1 MNNLEVKIV
10 TNLTRVL
17 VTPYNWSLLLITAVI
32 FYLYA
37 LPYYNNNYDMPST
50 FANYLILFS
59 GGSLIAKYLRQV
71 RSNTQDL
78 VGEYAVLSLILSI
91 ATLLL
96 IKTTLFYNIASIT
109 LVPVNILVF
118 LLLLKN
124 IFLSIQNRQ

>member
-50 FANYLILFS
+50 FSNYLILFS
-59 GGSLIAKYLRQV
+59 GGSLIARYLKYD
-71 RSNTQDL
+71 SNNTQDL

-96 IKTTLFYNIASIT
+96 IKTTLLYNIASIT

-124 IFLSIQNRQ
+124 IFLSIQKHQ

>member
-59 GGSLIAKYLRQV
+59 GGSLIAKYLRQD
-71 RSNTQDL
+71 RDNNKDL

-96 IKTTLFYNIASIT
+96 IKTTLLYNIASIT

-124 IFLSIQNRQ
+124 IFLSIQNHQ